1 MQHPYNKLEEQ
12 SKKQFQWK
20 IILLIIGIV
29 VFSGILIYFTK
40 SFLPFILIFIGINTL
55 ASFIDVPQGI
65 KKGNLVRYSPMFLTS
80 KERKQHIQLHGG
92 TLFDYYFCL
101 PEYKTASE
109 RKKAV
114 LLAYLEGLVNV
125 IETKKDSPET
135 KVLGTTYIL
144 NPRTAEKLG
153 FKVTPPQIGQKFLL
167 VMNYIPILIAHSL
180 LHKKLSFPKLSNS
193 IGIAAEI
200 SELQQNK
207 KRIEQ
212 LVEKLKKADL

>member
-1 MQHPYNKLEEQ
+1 MQHPYYKLEEQ
-12 SKKQFQWK
+12 SKNQFQWK

-55 ASFIDVPQGI
+55 ASFIDIPQGI

-125 IETKKDSPET
+125 IETKKDSPKT

-180 LHKKLSFPKLSNS
+180 LYKKLSFPKLSNS